1 MNDWKCDD
9 KEWMK
14 QRKKKWPQ
22 YRNNFSDAL
31 EDISDL
37 TKEELEDLKN
47 YFLTGCK
54 SALKAIY
61 KVRSSLLLELWLY
74 PSDELEVLKKVFDRH
89 CVEKTCYSELLAYRA
104 DVRQLF
110 LLKAGHRH
118 KFSYKGNSRLNGR
131 DIILDQVLIPQT
143 LEEYIALEGESERE
157 HLVRKFC
164 MDPCYDWGDF
174 LTRTERFDTD
184 ICVNKIDIWKSAV
197 KLSFEQYKDEKGIV
211 WLIEDLDTF
220 LASTG
225 EKHPKQIKLA
235 QDIID
240 AINDPEMPQALRDRV
255 AEIRA
260 SKYATE

>member
-1 MNDWKCDD
+1 MSDWKCED

-14 QRKKKWPQ
+14 QRKKEWPQ
-22 YRNNFSDAL
+22 YRFNISDAL
-31 EDISDL
+31 VEVTDL
-37 TKEELEDLKN
+37 VKDEMEDLKN
-47 YFLTGCK
+47 YFLIGDK
-54 SALKAIY
+54 SALKTIY
-61 KVRSSLLLELWLY
+61 KIRSGLLLELWLH
-74 PSDELEVLKKVFDRH
+74 PSEDIEVLKQVFNRH
-89 CVEKTCYSELLAYRA
+89 REEKTHYCETPAYRVNERNKFYSLA
-104 DVRQLF
+104 
-110 LLKAGHRH
+110 KHRH
-118 KFSYKGNSRLNGR
+118 KVPFKGASRLNGR
-131 DIILDQVLIPQT
+131 EWVIDQVFMPQT
-143 LEEYIALEGESERE
+143 LEEFIAIEGEEQRDFIIG
-157 HLVRKFC
+157 KFC
-164 MDPCYDWGDF
+164 IGPCYEWGDF

-220 LASTG
+220 LASND

-260 SKYATE
+260 SKYATK